1 MRTRLRPAR
10 RPRLRRAPGDRR
22 RRVAGRGG
30 VRPGPRT
37 HGAHL
42 AAAVPADRGGGGAG
56 RAVRRHPGLAGRHLR
71 RQAVRGVVRLQR
83 PGGRPHRVP
92 RRPAG
97 RGRPAVHRRRRGA
110 GGTHLRQCRRH
121 PPPPLPGLTAATMTT
136 PYRDTG
142 TGWPDPEPTPEPE
155 PAAEP
160 LPARGARVPPLSPAG
175 AVVGLLLVL
184 LGFALVVQLRSNATD
199 PELAAARP
207 EDLVRILSDLDA
219 RQSRLRQEIAS
230 LEESRRQLASG
241 AQGREAALAEARRRA
256 DQLGILA
263 GTLPAEG
270 PGLSIRFNPG
280 TERIRAETILDA
292 VEELRGAGGEAM
304 QIAGATG
311 GPVRIVASTSF
322 VAAGDELLV
331 EGQRLTAPYTIV
343 VIGDPQTMQTA
354 LNIPGGVADTVRRR
368 GGTVNVQAA
377 DLVQV
382 TALHQAGTP
391 KYARP
396 VS

>member
-1 MRTRLRPAR
+1 
-10 RPRLRRAPGDRR
+10 
-22 RRVAGRGG
+22 
-30 VRPGPRT
+30 
-37 HGAHL
+37 
-42 AAAVPADRGGGGAG
+42 
-56 RAVRRHPGLAGRHLR
+56 
-71 RQAVRGVVRLQR
+71 
-83 PGGRPHRVP
+83 
-92 RRPAG
+92 
-97 RGRPAVHRRRRGA
+97 
-110 GGTHLRQCRRH
+110 
-121 PPPPLPGLTAATMTT
+121 MTT

-142 TGWPDPEPTPEPE
+142 TGWPDPEPTPEPEPEPEPAAEPPAEPAGKPE

>member
-22 RRVAGRGG
+22 RRV
-30 VRPGPRT
+30 
-37 HGAHL
+37 
-42 AAAVPADRGGGGAG
+42 
-56 RAVRRHPGLAGRHLR
+56 
-71 RQAVRGVVRLQR
+71 
-83 PGGRPHRVP
+83 
-92 RRPAG
+92 
-97 RGRPAVHRRRRGA
+97 A

-142 TGWPDPEPTPEPE
+142 TGWPDPEPTPEPEPEPAAEPPAEPAGKPE

-256 DQLGILA
+256 DELGILA
-263 GTLPAEG
+263 GTLPAQG
-270 PGLSIRFNPG
+270 PGLTITFAAGSEP
-280 TERIRAETILDA
+280 TRAAVVLDA
-292 VEELRGAGGEAM
+292 VEELRGAGAEAM
-304 QIAGATG
+304 QLAGANAA
-311 GPVRIVASTSF
+311 PVRVVASTYF
-322 VAAGDELLV
+322 VDADG
-331 EGQRLTAPYTIV
+331 GLTVDGRHLNGPYTIV
-343 VIGDPQTMQTA
+343 
-354 LNIPGGVADTVRRR
+354 
-368 GGTVNVQAA
+368 
-377 DLVQV
+377 
-382 TALHQAGTP
+382 
-391 KYARP
+391 
-396 VS
+396 

>member
-110 GGTHLRQCRRH
+110 GGTHLRQCRRQ

-155 PAAEP
+155 PEPEPAAEPPAEPAGKPEPAAEP

-175 AVVGLLLVL
+175 AVVGLLL
-184 LGFALVVQLRSNATD
+184 VQLRSNATD

-241 AQGREAALAEARRRA
+241 AQGREAALAEARRPA
-256 DQLGILA
+256 DQRATLA
-263 GTLPAEG
+263 GTRPAEG

-292 VEELRGAGGEAM
+292 VEE
-304 QIAGATG
+304 
-311 GPVRIVASTSF
+311 
-322 VAAGDELLV
+322 
-331 EGQRLTAPYTIV
+331 
-343 VIGDPQTMQTA
+343 
-354 LNIPGGVADTVRRR
+354 
-368 GGTVNVQAA
+368 
-377 DLVQV
+377 
-382 TALHQAGTP
+382 
-391 KYARP
+391 
-396 VS
+396 

>member
-155 PAAEP
+155 PEPAAEPPAEPAGKPEPAAEP

-199 PELAAARP
+199 PELAAA
-207 EDLVRILSDLDA
+207 
-219 RQSRLRQEIAS
+219 
-230 LEESRRQLASG
+230 RRQLASG

>member
-142 TGWPDPEPTPEPE
+142 TGWPDPEPTPEPAAE
-155 PAAEP
+155 PPAEPAGKPGPAAEP

-199 PELAAARP
+199 PELAAA
-207 EDLVRILSDLDA
+207 
-219 RQSRLRQEIAS
+219 
-230 LEESRRQLASG
+230 
-241 AQGREAALAEARRRA
+241 
-256 DQLGILA
+256 
-263 GTLPAEG
+263 LPAEG

-311 GPVRIVASTSF
+311 GPVRIVA
-322 VAAGDELLV
+322 
-331 EGQRLTAPYTIV
+331 
-343 VIGDPQTMQTA
+343 
-354 LNIPGGVADTVRRR
+354 
-368 GGTVNVQAA
+368 
-377 DLVQV
+377 
-382 TALHQAGTP
+382 
-391 KYARP
+391 
-396 VS
+396 

>member
-22 RRVAGRGG
+22 RRV
-30 VRPGPRT
+30 
-37 HGAHL
+37 
-42 AAAVPADRGGGGAG
+42 
-56 RAVRRHPGLAGRHLR
+56 
-71 RQAVRGVVRLQR
+71 
-83 PGGRPHRVP
+83 
-92 RRPAG
+92 
-97 RGRPAVHRRRRGA
+97 A

-155 PAAEP
+155 PEPEPAAEP
-160 LPARGARVPPLSPAG
+160 PAEPAG

-292 VEELRGAGGEAM
+292 GEELRGAGGEAM

-368 GGTVNVQAA
+368 GSTVNVQAA

>member
-22 RRVAGRGG
+22 LRVAGRGG

-42 AAAVPADRGGGGAG
+42 AAAVPADRGGGVAG

-142 TGWPDPEPTPEPE
+142 TGWPDPEPTPEPEPEPEPAAEPPAEPAGKPE

-292 VEELRGAGGEAM
+292 VEEL
-304 QIAGATG
+304 
-311 GPVRIVASTSF
+311 
-322 VAAGDELLV
+322 LV